1 MGYELKVLEVAD
13 PMPGTQHVEI
23 RAHFTRVAAR
33 VAARV
38 PGVPGGALRR
48 GVAGRSTC
56 AKTEWLCG
64 RCENLVFRRHRHLC
78 PRCGALREAGAE
90 ARLRRK
96 VEISTVIKALQRDA
110 DVREDWLAH
119 CKASDAS
126 KDPMKH
132 LHESNVQFLQQWLSH
147 PGLQAY
153 QSLLHQHGLLL
164 PSSSPTMDTSGSS
177 PSGSPAGV
185 TLPALRLG
193 RAWPRR
199 LLLLWAERVATAI
212 PWAQE
217 LLESVAGS
225 GSDACGACD
234 ACGLRRLWV
243 SHSTLRPSGPWDWL
257 DVTQTQELLG
267 SERDICV
274 LVCSPHLHADAFG
287 VLSGLLLGGGLLV
300 LVAETGRARSPFQSS
315 PFDRRFWHFLQR
327 CPHARLAY
335 GSPCLEHVGEEHENG
350 AAAHAATAAE
360 AEEAEEAE
368 MKTVGLCKTVEQK
381 AALEALLNHVQ
392 TTRGSAVA
400 LLAPRGRGKSSLLGL
415 LAAALKEDVL
425 VVAPTVSSVVEVFQ
439 RAKKALATRAQV
451 LEHHAGAEDWCLEVM
466 ESGSTWRIS
475 LHIGLPELSATTLL
489 LDEAARFPPAALQ
502 AVLMAAADRAARCVV
517 ASTVHGYE
525 GTGSGLMRLVEQ
537 LQLEVVRLR
546 QPIRWPPEDP
556 LEGLAS
562 KTLQLDPEPLP
573 VDRTLYEG
581 LRAEELSVERVRRP
595 VLLQNEEILR
605 EVYGLLSIAHYRT
618 GPGDLRMLL
627 DETRLEVF
635 GLWNRR
641 RGVTVTVGTGLC
653 ACALLVHEQRGN
665 LKRHDLLA
673 ESLKESL
680 GCPGLEESEPKTEE
694 PLRCVRVVRVA
705 VHPEL
710 QGRGLGRQL
719 VKELSATLQARG
731 SVDLLGVV
739 FRGPAPRLW
748 RFWRDACG
756 WSARAAPAQKLSL
769 FLRAVSARAE
779 QWMETAKMEAG

>member
-1 MGYELKVLEVAD
+1 
-13 PMPGTQHVEI
+13 
-23 RAHFTRVAAR
+23 
-33 VAARV
+33 
-38 PGVPGGALRR
+38 
-48 GVAGRSTC
+48 
-56 AKTEWLCG
+56 
-64 RCENLVFRRHRHLC
+64 
-78 PRCGALREAGAE
+78 
-90 ARLRRK
+90 
-96 VEISTVIKALQRDA
+96 
-110 DVREDWLAH
+110 
-119 CKASDAS
+119 
-126 KDPMKH
+126 
-132 LHESNVQFLQQWLSH
+132 
-147 PGLQAY
+147 
-153 QSLLHQHGLLL
+153 
-164 PSSSPTMDTSGSS
+164 
-177 PSGSPAGV
+177 
-185 TLPALRLG
+185 
-193 RAWPRR
+193 
-199 LLLLWAERVATAI
+199 
-212 PWAQE
+212 
-217 LLESVAGS
+217 
-225 GSDACGACD
+225 
-234 ACGLRRLWV
+234 
-243 SHSTLRPSGPWDWL
+243 
-257 DVTQTQELLG
+257 
-267 SERDICV
+267 
-274 LVCSPHLHADAFG
+274 
-287 VLSGLLLGGGLLV
+287 
-300 LVAETGRARSPFQSS
+300 
-315 PFDRRFWHFLQR
+315 
-327 CPHARLAY
+327 
-335 GSPCLEHVGEEHENG
+335 
-350 AAAHAATAAE
+350 
-360 AEEAEEAE
+360 EEAE

-673 ESLKESL
+673 ESLRESL

-694 PLRCVRVVRVA
+694 PLRCVRVALWRVATDERVARWDERQTAVWIEGLEVRVA

-731 SVDLLGVV
+731 VPWACYEACNTYGKDAVEWERLFFKNGQEKLGSVDLLGVV

-748 RFWRDACG
+748 RFWRDACWVKEVKPG
-756 WSARAAPAQKLSL
+756 WVLWFTSRSERPKASGDPLPMFNDAESESLLQRRPRNGSPGADDENAAYDAA
-769 FLRAVSARAE
+769 LRAVGRAPE
-779 QWMETAKMEAG
+779 LVLDLGAGTGLLAALACQAHPSCRAVACEVYERCAHVAGLVLKENGLQERVKVVNKVASDLEVGEDLPRKADLCIFELFDSQLLGESILPILRDAQAGCRCEKPASPRR

>member
-1 MGYELKVLEVAD
+1 M
-13 PMPGTQHVEI
+13 
-23 RAHFTRVAAR
+23 
-33 VAARV
+33 
-38 PGVPGGALRR
+38 
-48 GVAGRSTC
+48 
-56 AKTEWLCG
+56 
-64 RCENLVFRRHRHLC
+64 
-78 PRCGALREAGAE
+78 
-90 ARLRRK
+90 
-96 VEISTVIKALQRDA
+96 
-110 DVREDWLAH
+110 
-119 CKASDAS
+119 
-126 KDPMKH
+126 
-132 LHESNVQFLQQWLSH
+132 
-147 PGLQAY
+147 
-153 QSLLHQHGLLL
+153 
-164 PSSSPTMDTSGSS
+164 
-177 PSGSPAGV
+177 PSGSCLACC
-185 TLPALRLG
+185 
-193 RAWPRR
+193 
-199 LLLLWAERVATAI
+199 WAVAC
-212 PWAQE
+212 W
-217 LLESVAGS
+217 
-225 GSDACGACD
+225 C
-234 ACGLRRLWV
+234 WW
-243 SHSTLRPSGPWDWL
+243 LRPGAP
-257 DVTQTQELLG
+257 
-267 SERDICV
+267 
-274 LVCSPHLHADAFG
+274 
-287 VLSGLLLGGGLLV
+287 
-300 LVAETGRARSPFQSS
+300 RSPFQSS

-439 RAKKALATRAQV
+439 RAKEALATRAQV

-680 GCPGLEESEPKTEE
+680 GCRLEETETEE

-710 QGRGLGRQL
+710 QGRGMGRQL
-719 VKELSATLQARG
+719 VKELSATLRARG

-739 FRGPAPRLW
+739 FRGPAPRLR

-756 WSARAAPAQKLSL
+756 WSARAAPAEQKLSL